1 MQISSHSS
9 IILYPAFLLFST
21 DRGVM
26 LIQASVKSNP
36 NTAQQIAQN
45 SSSIHMN
52 NNNNK
57 TPINSLTHHKHC
69 QKLLWFGFSCCPSCD
84 QNWSWHRWWR
94 WWWGCGRCDG
104 RERKDV
110 GSSADGGSFLSRR
123 VGVGAKLDRVV
134 KVKVRDRDQTR
145 VLLVSHL
152 QGTPVGCAG
161 PVLCE
166 RWVHQYWQPGQA
178 HLKNKLFSLDCFPW
192 MLAVNF
198 LLVFFMRKLGIFII
212 IIPLLSALFKHK
224 SSLTKSLT
232 KCQHNNETPH
242 KKCNLSCRKSTF
254 MDFTFLCL

>member
-21 DRGVM
+21 EVSCWRKH
-26 LIQASVKSNP
+26 LSRATP

-52 NNNNK
+52 NNNDK

-161 PVLCE
+161 PFCVSSEFTNTGSQGKHIWKTNYFHWIVFPEC
-166 RWVHQYWQPGQA
+166 WQSTFFQ
-178 HLKNKLFSLDCFPW
+178 
-192 MLAVNF
+192 
-198 LLVFFMRKLGIFII
+198 VFHEKTWNLHYYHPII
-212 IIPLLSALFKHK
+212 ICLVQTQVFL
-224 SSLTKSLT
+224 
-232 KCQHNNETPH
+232 H
-242 KKCNLSCRKSTF
+242 KKLDWMSA
-254 MDFTFLCL
+254 